1 MIYIENILTKDEL
14 SYLKELCY
22 HYKVSDIPKSMNY
35 YVRMKVD
42 DADFLKK
49 IENKFNLIIGPIKN
63 KKYMLIPN
71 ESSWINKVGVETNK
85 NDGFHYDT
93 TEMSLVIYINDN
105 FEGGE
110 LQYIE
115 NGVRKEIKIKE
126 NSGVVMEDKLKHRV
140 LPVTNGIR
148 YSMVCFFVESFSKIN
163 KTLM

>member
-49 IENKFNLIIGPIKN
+49 IENKFNFIIGPIKN

-85 NDGFHYDT
+85 NDSFHYDT

-115 NGVRKEIKIKE
+115 NGIRKEIKIKE
-126 NSGVVMEDKLKHRV
+126 NIGVVMEDKLKHRV